1 MHFAAQ
7 NVSGHRTTKLVMVV
21 VFHVVLGVCLVKSMG
36 VKLLARPVEATPF
49 TLMPDVVIPVPPQPT
64 DALPPPTL
72 PAPPV
77 FVPQV
82 EVLLPTP
89 ALPDTVTTTTTASA
103 DPVPPARVT
112 GDATTPPATSGSGT
126 GTGTGVARVRSAA
139 MVDGC
144 AKPDYPKQ
152 AARNGDAG
160 IVTLA
165 LLVGVDGRVTGAR
178 IEHSSGFRDLDRA
191 ALTALSLCTFKPAM
205 QGDVAQAGW
214 ALIAYEWK
222 LD

>member
-7 NVSGHRTTKLVMVV
+7 NVSGHRTTKLALVV

-36 VKLLARPVEATPF
+36 VKLLALPAAATPF
-49 TLMPDVVIPVPPQPT
+49 ALVPDVVIPVPPQPT

-82 EVLLPTP
+82 EVPLPTP

-112 GDATTPPATSGSGT
+112 GDANTPPTTS
-126 GTGTGVARVRSAA
+126 GTGVAKVRSAA

>member
-1 MHFAAQ
+1 MHFSAH
-7 NVSGHRTTKLVMVV
+7 NVSGHRTTKLALVV
-21 VFHVVLGVCLVKSMG
+21 AFHVILGVCLVKSMG
-36 VKLLARPVEATPF
+36 VKLLARPAEAPPF
-49 TLMPDVVIPVPPQPT
+49 TLVPNVVIPIPPQPT
-64 DALPPPTL
+64 DALPLPTL
-72 PAPPV
+72 PAPRV
-77 FVPQV
+77 FVPIV
-82 EVLLPTP
+82 DEPLPMP
-89 ALPDTVTTTTTASA
+89 ALPTTVTTTTTTVNA
-103 DPVPPARVT
+103 DPVPPARET
-112 GDATTPPATSGSGT
+112 GTSVTPPALPGT
-126 GTGTGVARVRSAA
+126 AKVRTAA

-165 LLVGVDGRVTGAR
+165 LLVGVDGRVTASR

-191 ALTALSLCTFKPAM
+191 ALTALSLCAFKPAM
-205 QGDVAQAGW
+205 HGDVAQAGW

>member
-1 MHFAAQ
+1 MHFATQ
-7 NVSGHRTTKLVMVV
+7 NVSGHRTTKLALVV
-21 VFHVVLGVCLVKSMG
+21 VFHIVLGVCLVQSMG
-36 VKLLARPVEATPF
+36 VKLRARPVEATPF
-49 TLMPDVVIPVPPQPT
+49 TLVPDVVIPVPPQLT
-64 DALPPPTL
+64 DALPPPML
-72 PAPPV
+72 SAPPV

-82 EVLLPTP
+82 EVPLPTP
-89 ALPDTVTTTTTASA
+89 ALRNTITTTTTASA
-103 DPVPPARVT
+103 DPVPSART
-112 GDATTPPATSGSGT
+112 IDATTTPPETF
-126 GTGTGVARVRSAA
+126 GTGVAKVRSAA

-191 ALTALSLCTFKPAM
+191 AVTALSLCTFKPAM

>member
-1 MHFAAQ
+1 MHFAAH
-7 NVSGHRTTKLVMVV
+7 NVSDNKTTKLALVV
-21 VFHVVLGVCLVKSMG
+21 AFHVILGVCLVKSMG
-36 VKLLARPVEATPF
+36 VKLLARPADNAPF
-49 TLMPDVVIPVPPQPT
+49 TLVPNVVIPIPPKPT
-64 DALPPPTL
+64 DALPLPSL
-72 PAPPV
+72 PAPRV
-77 FVPQV
+77 FVPVV
-82 EVLLPTP
+82 EVPSTTP
-89 ALPDTVTTTTTASA
+89 ALPNTVTTTTTTVSV
-103 DPVPPARVT
+103 DPVPPARDT
-112 GDATTPPATSGSGT
+112 GTSVTPPARSGT
-126 GTGTGVARVRSAA
+126 AKVRSAA

-165 LLVGVDGRVTGAR
+165 LLVGVDGRVTASR

-191 ALTALSLCTFKPAM
+191 AVTALSLCTFKPAM

-214 ALIAYEWK
+214 ASIAYEWK